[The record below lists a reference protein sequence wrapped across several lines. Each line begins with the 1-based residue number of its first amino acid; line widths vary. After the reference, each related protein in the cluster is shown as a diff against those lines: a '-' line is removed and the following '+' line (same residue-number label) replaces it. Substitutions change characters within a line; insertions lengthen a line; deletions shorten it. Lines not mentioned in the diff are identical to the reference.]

1 MKAMVFCAGLST
13 RLRPLSELW
22 PKPACTVL
30 NRPLIAFNFALLKG
44 IGVGEVAVNT
54 HHLADRM
61 ASTAKTE
68 AQALGLGL
76 ELSHES
82 TLLGHGG
89 GLKALEAWLGGGT
102 FALLNG
108 DFIFDLDLARVIE
121 AHRRSGAAATLVVQS
136 PLPGYRPLH
145 ALSDGRLACL
155 PGETPPS
162 GTTPWHFTGV
172 HIVEP
177 AIFSGLVSGP
187 SGIFETGYRSLLEAG
202 APVRVHVDSGI
213 WRDIQTAESY
223 LSTNLEA
230 LKGRLPLAR
239 FDALGPLAAIHPRAR
254 VDGSVEESVIGA
266 GAVIPAGASVR
277 RSVVLADTELGEN
290 EGLENA
296 IAAGGLRIRI

>member
-30 NRPLIAFNFALLKG
+30 NRPLIAFNFALLRG

-61 ASTAKTE
+61 ASTAKAE

-76 ELSHES
+76 KLSHES

-108 DFIFDLDLARVIE
+108 DFIFDLDLARVME
-121 AHRRSGAAATLVVQS
+121 AHRGSGAAATLVVQP

-145 ALSDGRLACL
+145 ALPDGRVAFL
-155 PGETPPS
+155 PGEAPPP
-162 GTTPWHFTGV
+162 GAVPWHFTGV
-172 HIVEP
+172 HVVEP
-177 AIFSGLVSGP
+177 AIFEGLVSEP
-187 SGIFETGYRSLLEAG
+187 SGIFETGYRALLGRRAL
-202 APVRVHVDSGI
+202 VRVHEDRGI
-213 WRDIQTAESY
+213 WRDIQNPESY
-223 LSTNLEA
+223 L
-230 LKGRLPLAR
+230 
-239 FDALGPLAAIHPRAR
+239 
-254 VDGSVEESVIGA
+254 
-266 GAVIPAGASVR
+266 
-277 RSVVLADTELGEN
+277 
-290 EGLENA
+290 
-296 IAAGGLRIRI
+296 